1 MKYLMRMKK
10 EGGFSLVEL
19 MVSVGIIGTMTTI
32 AVPKYQQFRANAA
45 QSEAQATLSSIYTL
59 QQLKFVEDNGYA
71 VDLTS
76 LGFDIPSGARYTY
89 DTDAYINTGG
99 GSALAAGA
107 ADRTT
112 FKATADSGTPLA
124 SCAGGNKDMW
134 CVNHDKELKNNASA
148 DYLPCKKVSDNS
160 EGGC

>member
-1 MKYLMRMKK
+1 MKYLTRMKN

-59 QQLKFVEDNGYA
+59 QQLKFVEDDGYA

-76 LGFDIPSGARYTY
+76 LGFDIPSGARYAY

-99 GSALAAGA
+99 GSPLAAGA

-124 SCAGGNKDMW
+124 SCAGGAKDMW
-134 CVNHDKELKNNASA
+134 CVNHDKELKNDTTVNF
-148 DYLPCKKVSDNS
+148 LPCVAATDTK